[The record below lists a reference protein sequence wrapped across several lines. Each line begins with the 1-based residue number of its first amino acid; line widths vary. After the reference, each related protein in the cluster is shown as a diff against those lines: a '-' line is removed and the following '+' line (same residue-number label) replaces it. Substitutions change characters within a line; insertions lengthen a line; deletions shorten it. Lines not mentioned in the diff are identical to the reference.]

1 MCRHTHIKGLAQGR
15 IAVMNSF
22 ETDIKRAFCSVNFLA
37 GLLIE
42 CIILWRA
49 GFESELFQISVPV
62 LASLPYSTAWLSDY
76 QSGYIKEYLPRCGRT
91 SYILGKFLACGISG
105 GGLLTAACL
114 FRLLTG
120 GEDMEW
126 KLLLI
131 FLSGMLWAVVAA
143 ALAAAANSRYVAYG
157 GGFVLFYMLVILYQ
171 RYFKTLYCLYPVEW
185 YAPEHTW
192 VLGDTGVVLLL
203 AGMILLIGILY
214 YEILG
219 RCIKHV

>member
-1 MCRHTHIKGLAQGR
+1 
-15 IAVMNSF
+15 MNSF
-22 ETDIKRAFCSVNFLA
+22 ETDIKRAFCSINFLA

-49 GFESELFQISVPV
+49 GVKSELFQISVPV
-62 LASLPYSTAWLSDY
+62 LASLPYSTAWLGDY

-105 GGLLTAACL
+105 GSLITTACL
-114 FRLLTG
+114 FRLMTG
-120 GEDMEW
+120 DGEDMEW

-143 ALAAAANSRYVAYG
+143 TLAAAANSRYVAYG
-157 GGFVLFYMLVILYQ
+157 GAFVLFYMLVILYQ

-203 AGMILLIGILY
+203 AGMILLIGALY